1 MTWYLWRRPFDP
13 VLDDEGQNE
22 DGWTYCETNHY
33 LCPPTN
39 SGDWQRVWSF
49 GVGSVSG
56 AGSSPSRG
64 SVRYR

>member
-1 MTWYLWRRPFDP
+1 MAWYLWKAPY
-13 VLDDEGQNE
+13 VEGMDSPEQNE
-22 DGWTYCETNHY
+22 DGWVYIETNHY
-33 LCPPTN
+33 AFPP
-39 SGDWQRVWSF
+39 SGRRPWQRVYSF